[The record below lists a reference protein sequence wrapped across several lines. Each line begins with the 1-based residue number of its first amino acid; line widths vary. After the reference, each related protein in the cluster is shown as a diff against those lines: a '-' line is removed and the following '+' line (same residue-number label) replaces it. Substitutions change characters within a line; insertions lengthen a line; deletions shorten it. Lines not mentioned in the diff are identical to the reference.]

1 MVEKTPILDT
11 LTYIFLMLGIVVVG
25 FPIIY
30 SIIAATLPIQVT
42 LENPHAPDTW

>member
-11 LTYIFLMLGIVVVG
+11 LTFIFLMVGIVVVG

-30 SIIAATLPIQVT
+30 SIIAATLPIEEVFQC
-42 LENPHAPDTW
+42 P